1 LVHFYGKTKAPPRPA
16 SIAESPAPAPK
27 KLARSFRWLTRDR
40 STEILEGTSSG
51 GTTVLE
57 PVGVRKRIEI
67 RGIVQG
73 VGFRPFVYR
82 IAKRFDM
89 RGWVLNSPD
98 GVAIEAEGGDTHV
111 EDFLRALRAE
121 LPPLARIDQLTI
133 SDQALRGDSDF
144 VIEHSVAEHSGAR
157 GSFALAPPDIATCPG
172 CVDDFTSPGN
182 RRFEYPFTNCTN
194 CGPRYTIIRDVPY
207 DRPNTTMAAFPMCV
221 NCREEY
227 EDPLNRR
234 FHAEPNAC
242 PDCGPWLTLFS
253 ADELAAEDL
262 SGQLLDGLSDPRET
276 PYPPQFVS
284 GRGRAA
290 ILDRARRLLHEG
302 RILAL
307 KGLGGFHIACDAA
320 NERSVSLLRERK
332 RRSGKAFAVMVP
344 SLAIAERLCVLTDAD
359 RALLTG
365 ARRPIVLLPRR
376 ENSGIA
382 ASVAP
387 GNARLG
393 VMLPYT
399 PLHHLLFDGSRDAVG
414 ACDAL
419 VMTSGNMSE
428 EPIVSRNQDAWPRL
442 HALADDFLL
451 HNRAIQTR
459 VDDSVLQIFE
469 GREYPVRRSRGY
481 APDPIELAIPLA
493 EVLACGGELKNTLC
507 LTKDR
512 YAILSQHIGDLENI
526 ETMEFFRETLDHLQR
541 FFRVSP
547 VAVAHDLHPNYLTTR
562 FALEE
567 CGLRPIGIQHHHA
580 HIASCMADNGI
591 DGAVIG
597 VALDGTG
604 YGTDGKIWGGEFLVC
619 DFLNFERRGHL
630 RYIPLAGG
638 DSAVRQPWR
647 SALAYLRAAFGERAL
662 SLPLPLFRDI
672 PTKQVRVVDA
682 MIARNIQTIETSSCG
697 RLFDAVSSLLGIRHE
712 TTYEGQAAIELEMA
726 ATNASGVYPFAIE
739 AGDPFQI
746 DLRPAIEPIVHDF
759 IGGAAPGEISARFH
773 LTMANVIVECCKRL
787 SVSHGLS
794 RVCLSGGTFQNIRLL
809 GHAAASLRQSGFE
822 VFVHHRVPANDGGLA
837 LGQAVIASSRLRL
850 REIE

>member
-1 LVHFYGKTKAPPRPA
+1 
-16 SIAESPAPAPK
+16 
-27 KLARSFRWLTRDR
+27 
-40 STEILEGTSSG
+40 
-51 GTTVLE
+51 
-57 PVGVRKRIEI
+57 VGIRKRIEI

-89 RGWVLNSPD
+89 RGWVLNSSA
-98 GVAIEAEGGDTHV
+98 GVVIEVEGGDARF
-111 EDFLRALRAE
+111 EGFLRALRTE
-121 LPPLARIDQLTI
+121 LPPLARIDRLTV
-133 SDQALRGDSDF
+133 SHQAPRGDRDF
-144 VIEHSVAEHSGAR
+144 IIEHSEPSVAR
-157 GSFALAPPDIATCPG
+157 GGFALAPPDIATCADCAG
-172 CVDDFTSPGN
+172 DFTAPGN
-182 RRFEYPFTNCTN
+182 RRFQYPFTNCTN

-207 DRPNTTMAAFPMCV
+207 DRPNTTMAAFPMCAR
-221 NCREEY
+221 CQQEY

-242 PDCGPWLTLFS
+242 PDCGPWLTLLS
-253 ADELAAEDL
+253 ADELAAESL
-262 SGQLLDGLSDPRET
+262 PEAQLAPAAA
-276 PYPPQFVS
+276 PQFVS
-284 GRGRAA
+284 GRGSPA
-290 ILDRARRLLHEG
+290 ILDRARQLLREG

-344 SLAIAERLCVLTDAD
+344 SLAIAERLCVLADAD
-359 RALLTG
+359 RALLAG

-376 ENSGIA
+376 EDSGIA
-382 ASVAP
+382 PSVAP

-393 VMLPYT
+393 LMLPYT
-399 PLHHLLFDGSRDAVG
+399 PLHHLLFRAPG
-414 ACDAL
+414 ACDAPGAGNAPGACNAL

-428 EPIVSRNQDAWPRL
+428 EPIVSRNEDAWPRL
-442 HALADDFLL
+442 HALADYFLL
-451 HNRAIQTR
+451 HNRAIQTP

-526 ETMEFFRETLDHLQR
+526 ETMEFFRETLEHLQR

-547 VAVAHDLHPNYLTTR
+547 VAVAHDLHPNYLSTR

-567 CGLRPIGIQHHHA
+567 SGLRPIGVQHHHA

-591 DGAVIG
+591 DGPVIG

-672 PTKQVRVVDA
+672 PPKHVRAVDA
-682 MIARNIQTIETSSCG
+682 MIARNIQTVETSSCG

-726 ATNASGVYPFAIE
+726 AANASGVYPFAIE

-746 DLRPAIEPIVHDF
+746 DLRPAIESIVQGF
-759 IGGAAPGEISARFH
+759 LGGAAPGEISARFH
-773 LTMANVIVECCKRL
+773 LTMAKVIVECCERL
-787 SVSHGLS
+787 RVSDGLS

-809 GHAAASLRQSGFE
+809 GHAAASLRETGFE
-822 VFVHHRVPANDGGLA
+822 VFIHRRVPANDGGLA

-850 REIE
+850 ESAPSTEGRARLD